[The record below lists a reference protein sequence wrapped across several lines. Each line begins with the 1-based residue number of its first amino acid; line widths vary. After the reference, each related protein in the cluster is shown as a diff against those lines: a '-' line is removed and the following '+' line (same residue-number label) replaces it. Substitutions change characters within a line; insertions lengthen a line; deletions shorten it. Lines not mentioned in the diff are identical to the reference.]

1 MQSKQS
7 LSKISNYS
15 GLAVSAI
22 VHVAAA
28 YFLLSHNFSE
38 IKIGEQKPIKIAL
51 NSFTPVPQTSAPQI
65 SEQVMIPEPTP
76 PAPPPP
82 PEPPKPEPKPEPK
95 VEPKPLPKPEPK
107 VEPKPLP
114 KPEPKKIEKPK
125 AEPKKVEKK
134 PLPKPEPRPEPKIEP
149 KVEPKPAITAPA
161 PTATPAPVVNSNLP
175 ANNKSIAAAPA
186 QKVAQELNLS
196 NAQSDEDFSKVI
208 AAVKKYKSYPNNAR
222 RMKHQGVVEVRFLLK
237 TDGSIDEL
245 KVTKSSGFESLDN
258 GALENVKKAS
268 SEFPKPKEDRY
279 LRFPIAF
286 TLR

>member
-51 NSFTPVPQTSAPQI
+51 NSFTPVPQTTAPQI

-76 PAPPPP
+76 PAPPPE

-107 VEPKPLP
+107 
-114 KPEPKKIEKPK
+114 KIEKPK
-125 AEPKKVEKK
+125 PEPKKVEKK

-149 KVEPKPAITAPA
+149 KVEPTPAITAPA
-161 PTATPAPVVNSNLP
+161 PVATPAPAVNSNLP
-175 ANNKSIAAAPA
+175 ANNKSIASAPA

-208 AAVKKYKSYPNNAR
+208 AAVKKHKSYPNNAR

-268 SEFPKPKEDRY
+268 SEFPKPKEARY

-286 TLR
+286 TLK

>member
-22 VHVAAA
+22 VHVVAA

-51 NSFTPVPQTSAPQI
+51 NSFTPVPQTTAPQI

-107 VEPKPLP
+107 
-114 KPEPKKIEKPK
+114 KIEKPK
-125 AEPKKVEKK
+125 PEPKKVEKK
-134 PLPKPEPRPEPKIEP
+134 PEPKPEPRPEPKIEP
-149 KVEPKPAITAPA
+149 KVEPKPEPTPAVTAPA
-161 PTATPAPVVNSNLP
+161 PIATPAPAVNTNLP
-175 ANNKSIAAAPA
+175 ANNKSIASAPA

-208 AAVKKYKSYPNNAR
+208 AAVKKHKSYPNNAR

-268 SEFPKPKEDRY
+268 SEFPKPKEARY

>member
-7 LSKISNYS
+7 LSKNSNYS

-95 VEPKPLPKPEPK
+95 IEPKPLPKPE
-107 VEPKPLP
+107 L
-114 KPEPKKIEKPK
+114 KKIEKPK
-125 AEPKKVEKK
+125 PEPKKVEKK

-161 PTATPAPVVNSNLP
+161 PTATQAPAVNSNLP

-208 AAVKKYKSYPNNAR
+208 AAVKKHKSYPNNAR

-268 SEFPKPKEDRY
+268 SEFPKPKEARY

>member
-95 VEPKPLPKPEPK
+95 VELKPE
-107 VEPKPLP
+107 P

-134 PLPKPEPRPEPKIEP
+134 PLPKPEHRPEPKIEP

-161 PTATPAPVVNSNLP
+161 PIATPAPVVNSNLP
-175 ANNKSIAAAPA
+175 ANNKSIASAPA

-208 AAVKKYKSYPNNAR
+208 AAVKKHKNYPNNAR

-268 SEFPKPKEDRY
+268 SEFPKPKEARY

>member
-51 NSFTPVPQTSAPQI
+51 NSFTPVPQTTAPQI

-82 PEPPKPEPKPEPK
+82 PQPPKPEPKPEPK
-95 VEPKPLPKPEPK
+95 VEPKPLPKPEP
-107 VEPKPLP
+107 
-114 KPEPKKIEKPK
+114 
-125 AEPKKVEKK
+125 
-134 PLPKPEPRPEPKIEP
+134 RPEPKPEP

-161 PTATPAPVVNSNLP
+161 PATTPAPVVNSNLP
-175 ANNKSIAAAPA
+175 ANNKSIASAPA

-268 SEFPKPKEDRY
+268 SEFPKPKEARY

>member
-51 NSFTPVPQTSAPQI
+51 NSFTPVPQTSAQQI

-76 PAPPPP
+76 PAPPP
-82 PEPPKPEPKPEPK
+82 EPPKPEPEPK
-95 VEPKPLPKPEPK
+95 VEPKPLPKP
-107 VEPKPLP
+107 
-114 KPEPKKIEKPK
+114 
-125 AEPKKVEKK
+125 EPKKVEKK

-149 KVEPKPAITAPA
+149 KVEPTPAITAPA
-161 PTATPAPVVNSNLP
+161 PVATPAPAVNSNLP
-175 ANNKSIAAAPA
+175 ANNKSISSAPA

-208 AAVKKYKSYPNNAR
+208 AAVKKHKSYPNNAR

-258 GALENVKKAS
+258 GALENVKKAC
-268 SEFPKPKEDRY
+268 SEFPKPKEARY

>member
-7 LSKISNYS
+7 LNKISSYS

-51 NSFTPVPQTSAPQI
+51 NSFTPMPQTSAPQI

-76 PAPPPP
+76 PAPPP
-82 PEPPKPEPKPEPK
+82 EPPKPEPEP
-95 VEPKPLPKPEPK
+95 
-107 VEPKPLP
+107 
-114 KPEPKKIEKPK
+114 
-125 AEPKKVEKK
+125 EPKKVEKK
-134 PLPKPEPRPEPKIEP
+134 PLPKPEPRPEPKTEL

-161 PTATPAPVVNSNLP
+161 PTATPAPAVNSNLP
-175 ANNKSIAAAPA
+175 ANNKSIASAPA

-208 AAVKKYKSYPNNAR
+208 AAVKKHKSYPNNAR

-268 SEFPKPKEDRY
+268 SEFPKPKEARY
-279 LRFPIAF
+279 LRFPLAF

>member
-51 NSFTPVPQTSAPQI
+51 NSFTPVPQTTAPQI

-82 PEPPKPEPKPEPK
+82 PQPPKPE
-95 VEPKPLPKPEPK
+95 PKPEPK

-125 AEPKKVEKK
+125 PEPKKVEKK

-161 PTATPAPVVNSNLP
+161 PTATPTPVVNSNLP
-175 ANNKSIAAAPA
+175 ANNKSIASAPA

-208 AAVKKYKSYPNNAR
+208 AAVKKHKSYPNNAR

-268 SEFPKPKEDRY
+268 SEFPKPKEARY

-286 TLR
+286 TLK

>member
-82 PEPPKPEPKPEPK
+82 PQPPKPEPKPEPK
-95 VEPKPLPKPEPK
+95 VEPKPL
-107 VEPKPLP
+107 L

-125 AEPKKVEKK
+125 PEPKKVEKK
-134 PLPKPEPRPEPKIEP
+134 PLPKPEPRPEPKTEP
-149 KVEPKPAITAPA
+149 KVEPKPEPTPAITAPA
-161 PTATPAPVVNSNLP
+161 PIATPAPAVNTNLP

-186 QKVAQELNLS
+186 QKVAQELNLA

-208 AAVKKYKSYPNNAR
+208 AAVKKHKNYPSNAR
-222 RMKHQGVVEVRFLLK
+222 RMRHQGVVEVRFLLK

-245 KVTKSSGFESLDN
+245 KVSKSSGFESLDK
-258 GALENVKKAS
+258 GAIENILKAS
-268 SEFPKPKEDRY
+268 SEFPKPKEARY

>member
-22 VHVAAA
+22 VHVATA

-107 VEPKPLP
+107 
-114 KPEPKKIEKPK
+114 KIEKPK

-161 PTATPAPVVNSNLP
+161 PTATPATAVNSNLP
-175 ANNKSIAAAPA
+175 ANNKSIASAPA
-186 QKVAQELNLS
+186 QKVAQELNLA

-268 SEFPKPKEDRY
+268 SEFPKPKEARY

>member
-107 VEPKPLP
+107 
-114 KPEPKKIEKPK
+114 KIEKPK
-125 AEPKKVEKK
+125 SEPKKVEKK

-161 PTATPAPVVNSNLP
+161 PVATPAPAVNSNLP
-175 ANNKSIAAAPA
+175 ANNKSIASAPA

-208 AAVKKYKSYPNNAR
+208 AAVKKHKSYPNNAR

-268 SEFPKPKEDRY
+268 SEFPKPKEARY

>member
-65 SEQVMIPEPTP
+65 SEQVLIPEPTP

-82 PEPPKPEPKPEPK
+82 PEPPKPE
-95 VEPKPLPKPEPK
+95 PEPK

-125 AEPKKVEKK
+125 PEPKKVEKK
-134 PLPKPEPRPEPKIEP
+134 PLSKPEPRPEPKIEP

-161 PTATPAPVVNSNLP
+161 PVATPAPVVNSNLP
-175 ANNKSIAAAPA
+175 ANNKSIASAPA

-208 AAVKKYKSYPNNAR
+208 AAVKKHKSYPNNAR
-222 RMKHQGVVEVRFLLK
+222 RMKHQGVVEVRFFLK

-268 SEFPKPKEDRY
+268 SEFPKPKEARY

-286 TLR
+286 TLK

>member
-82 PEPPKPEPKPEPK
+82 EPPKPEPKPEPK

-107 VEPKPLP
+107 
-114 KPEPKKIEKPK
+114 KIEKPK
-125 AEPKKVEKK
+125 PEPKKVEKK

-161 PTATPAPVVNSNLP
+161 PAATPAPVVNSNLP
-175 ANNKSIAAAPA
+175 ANNKSIASAPA

-268 SEFPKPKEDRY
+268 SEFPKPKEARY

>member
-82 PEPPKPEPKPEPK
+82 PPPEPPKPEPKPEPK

-107 VEPKPLP
+107 KV
-114 KPEPKKIEKPK
+114 EKPK

-134 PLPKPEPRPEPKIEP
+134 PLPKPEPKT
-149 KVEPKPAITAPA
+149 EPKPAITAPA
-161 PTATPAPVVNSNLP
+161 PTATPAPAVNSNLP
-175 ANNKSIAAAPA
+175 ANNKSIASAPA

-208 AAVKKYKSYPNNAR
+208 AAVKKHKSYPSNAR

-268 SEFPKPKEDRY
+268 SEFPKPKEARY

-286 TLR
+286 TLK

>member
-38 IKIGEQKPIKIAL
+38 IKIDEQKPIKIAL
-51 NSFTPVPQTSAPQI
+51 NSFTPVSQTSAPQI

-95 VEPKPLPKPEPK
+95 VEPKPE
-107 VEPKPLP
+107 P

-125 AEPKKVEKK
+125 PEPKKVEKK

-149 KVEPKPAITAPA
+149 KVEPKPAITTPA
-161 PTATPAPVVNSNLP
+161 SVATPAPAVNSNLP
-175 ANNKSIAAAPA
+175 ANNKSIASAPA

-268 SEFPKPKEDRY
+268 SEFPKPKEARY

>member
-51 NSFTPVPQTSAPQI
+51 NSFTPVPQITAPQI

-107 VEPKPLP
+107 KT
-114 KPEPKKIEKPK
+114 EKPK
-125 AEPKKVEKK
+125 PEPKKVEKK

-161 PTATPAPVVNSNLP
+161 PTATPAPVVNTNLP
-175 ANNKSIAAAPA
+175 ANNKSIASAPA

-208 AAVKKYKSYPNNAR
+208 AAVKKHKNYPSNAR
-222 RMKHQGVVEVRFLLK
+222 RMRHQGVVEVRFLLK

-245 KVTKSSGFESLDN
+245 KVSKSSGFESLDK
-258 GALENVKKAS
+258 GAIENILKAS

>member
-15 GLAVSAI
+15 GLVASAI

-51 NSFTPVPQTSAPQI
+51 NSFTPVPQTTAPQI
-65 SEQVMIPEPTP
+65 SEQVMIPEPTL

-82 PEPPKPEPKPEPK
+82 PQPPKPE
-95 VEPKPLPKPEPK
+95 
-107 VEPKPLP
+107 
-114 KPEPKKIEKPK
+114 
-125 AEPKKVEKK
+125 
-134 PLPKPEPRPEPKIEP
+134 PKPEPRPEPKIEP

-161 PTATPAPVVNSNLP
+161 PAATPAPVVNSNLP
-175 ANNKSIAAAPA
+175 ANNKSIASAPA
-186 QKVAQELNLS
+186 QKVAQELNLA

-208 AAVKKYKSYPNNAR
+208 AAVKKHKSYPNNAR

-245 KVTKSSGFESLDN
+245 KVTKSSGFESLDK
-258 GALENVKKAS
+258 GAIENILKAS
-268 SEFPKPKEDRY
+268 SEFPKPKEARY

>member
-65 SEQVMIPEPTP
+65 SEQVLIPEPTP

-82 PEPPKPEPKPEPK
+82 TEPPKPEPKPEPK

-107 VEPKPLP
+107 
-114 KPEPKKIEKPK
+114 KIEKPK
-125 AEPKKVEKK
+125 PEPKKVEKK

-149 KVEPKPAITAPA
+149 KVEPKPDITAPA
-161 PTATPAPVVNSNLP
+161 PTATPAPAVNSNLP
-175 ANNKSIAAAPA
+175 ANNKSIASAPA

-268 SEFPKPKEDRY
+268 SEFPKPKEARY

-286 TLR
+286 TLK

>member
-38 IKIGEQKPIKIAL
+38 VKIGEQKPIKIAL

-95 VEPKPLPKPEPK
+95 I
-107 VEPKPLP
+107 EPKPLP
-114 KPEPKKIEKPK
+114 KPEPKKVEKPK
-125 AEPKKVEKK
+125 TEPKKVEKK

-149 KVEPKPAITAPA
+149 KVEPTPAITAPA

-175 ANNKSIAAAPA
+175 ANNKSIASAPA

-268 SEFPKPKEDRY
+268 SEFPKPKEARY

>member
-51 NSFTPVPQTSAPQI
+51 NSFTPVPQTTAPQI

-95 VEPKPLPKPEPK
+95 I
-107 VEPKPLP
+107 EPKPLP

-125 AEPKKVEKK
+125 PEPKKVEKK

-161 PTATPAPVVNSNLP
+161 PTTTPAPAVNSNLP

-208 AAVKKYKSYPNNAR
+208 AAVKKHKSYPNNAR

-268 SEFPKPKEDRY
+268 SEFPKPKEARY

-286 TLR
+286 TLK

>member
-95 VEPKPLPKPEPK
+95 VEPKPLPKHEPTK
-107 VEPKPLP
+107 V
-114 KPEPKKIEKPK
+114 EKPK
-125 AEPKKVEKK
+125 PEPKKVEKK

-161 PTATPAPVVNSNLP
+161 PTATPAPAVNSNLP
-175 ANNKSIAAAPA
+175 ANNKSIASAPA

-208 AAVKKYKSYPNNAR
+208 AAVKKHKSYPNNAR

-268 SEFPKPKEDRY
+268 SEFPKPKEARY

>member
-7 LSKISNYS
+7 LSKISSYS

-51 NSFTPVPQTSAPQI
+51 NSFTPVPQTTAPQI

-76 PAPPPP
+76 PAPPPE

-107 VEPKPLP
+107 
-114 KPEPKKIEKPK
+114 KIEKPK
-125 AEPKKVEKK
+125 PEPKKVEKK
-134 PLPKPEPRPEPKIEP
+134 PLPKPEPRPEPKTEP

-161 PTATPAPVVNSNLP
+161 PTTTPAPAVNSNLP
-175 ANNKSIAAAPA
+175 ANNKSIASAPA

-208 AAVKKYKSYPNNAR
+208 AAVKKHKSYPNNAR

-268 SEFPKPKEDRY
+268 SEFPKPKEARY

-286 TLR
+286 TLK

>member
-51 NSFTPVPQTSAPQI
+51 NSFTPVPQTTAPQI

-76 PAPPPP
+76 PAPPPE

-107 VEPKPLP
+107 
-114 KPEPKKIEKPK
+114 KIEKPK
-125 AEPKKVEKK
+125 PEPKKVEKK

-161 PTATPAPVVNSNLP
+161 PTATPAPAVNSNLP
-175 ANNKSIAAAPA
+175 ANNKSIASAPA

-208 AAVKKYKSYPNNAR
+208 AAVKKHKSYPNNAR

-268 SEFPKPKEDRY
+268 SEFPKPKEARY

-286 TLR
+286 TLK

>member
-51 NSFTPVPQTSAPQI
+51 NSFTPVPQTTAPQI

-76 PAPPPP
+76 PAPPPL

-95 VEPKPLPKPEPK
+95 VEPK

-125 AEPKKVEKK
+125 PEPKKVEKK
-134 PLPKPEPRPEPKIEP
+134 PLSKPEPRPEPKIEP

-161 PTATPAPVVNSNLP
+161 PTATPAPVVNTNLP
-175 ANNKSIAAAPA
+175 ANNKSIASAPA

-268 SEFPKPKEDRY
+268 SEFPKPKEARY

>member
-65 SEQVMIPEPTP
+65 SEQVLIPEPTH

-107 VEPKPLP
+107 
-114 KPEPKKIEKPK
+114 KIEKPK
-125 AEPKKVEKK
+125 PEPKKVEKK

-161 PTATPAPVVNSNLP
+161 PTATPAPAVNSNLP
-175 ANNKSIAAAPA
+175 ANNKSIASAPA

-208 AAVKKYKSYPNNAR
+208 AAVKKHKSYPNNAR

-268 SEFPKPKEDRY
+268 SEFPKPKEARY

>member
-51 NSFTPVPQTSAPQI
+51 NSFTPVPQTTAPQI

-107 VEPKPLP
+107 KT
-114 KPEPKKIEKPK
+114 EKPK
-125 AEPKKVEKK
+125 PEPKKVEKK
-134 PLPKPEPRPEPKIEP
+134 PLPKPEPT
-149 KVEPKPAITAPA
+149 PAITAPA
-161 PTATPAPVVNSNLP
+161 PVATPAPAVNTNLP
-175 ANNKSIAAAPA
+175 ANNKSIASAPA

-208 AAVKKYKSYPNNAR
+208 AAVKKHKSYPNNAR

-268 SEFPKPKEDRY
+268 SEFPKPKEARY

>member
-51 NSFTPVPQTSAPQI
+51 NSFTPVPQTTAPQI

-107 VEPKPLP
+107 
-114 KPEPKKIEKPK
+114 KIEKPK
-125 AEPKKVEKK
+125 PEPKKVEKK

-149 KVEPKPAITAPA
+149 KVEPKPAVTAPA
-161 PTATPAPVVNSNLP
+161 PVATPAPVVNSNLP
-175 ANNKSIAAAPA
+175 ANNKSIASAPA

-208 AAVKKYKSYPNNAR
+208 AAVKKHKSYPNNAR

-268 SEFPKPKEDRY
+268 SEFPKPKEARY

>member
-51 NSFTPVPQTSAPQI
+51 NSFTPVPQTTAPQI

-76 PAPPPP
+76 PAPPPS

-95 VEPKPLPKPEPK
+95 I
-107 VEPKPLP
+107 EPKPLP

-125 AEPKKVEKK
+125 PEPKKVEKK

-149 KVEPKPAITAPA
+149 KVEPKPEPTPAVTAPA
-161 PTATPAPVVNSNLP
+161 LIATPAPAVNSNLP

-208 AAVKKYKSYPNNAR
+208 AAVKKHKSYPNNAR

-268 SEFPKPKEDRY
+268 SEFPKPKEARY

>member
-51 NSFTPVPQTSAPQI
+51 NSFTPVPQTTAPQI

-82 PEPPKPEPKPEPK
+82 PEPPKPEPKPE
-95 VEPKPLPKPEPK
+95 LK

-125 AEPKKVEKK
+125 PEPKKVEKK
-134 PLPKPEPRPEPKIEP
+134 PEPKPEPRPEPKIEP
-149 KVEPKPAITAPA
+149 KVEPKPEPTPAVTAPA
-161 PTATPAPVVNSNLP
+161 PTATPAPAVNSNLP
-175 ANNKSIAAAPA
+175 ANNKSIASAPA

-208 AAVKKYKSYPNNAR
+208 AAVKKHKSYPNNAR

-268 SEFPKPKEDRY
+268 SEFPKPKEARY

-286 TLR
+286 TLK

>member
-38 IKIGEQKPIKIAL
+38 VKIGEQKPIKIAL

-65 SEQVMIPEPTP
+65 SEQVMIPEPIP
-76 PAPPPP
+76 PTPP

-95 VEPKPLPKPEPK
+95 I
-107 VEPKPLP
+107 EPKPLP

-125 AEPKKVEKK
+125 PEPKKVEKK

-175 ANNKSIAAAPA
+175 ANNKSIASAPA

-208 AAVKKYKSYPNNAR
+208 AAVKRHKNYPNNAR

-268 SEFPKPKEDRY
+268 SEFPKPKEARY

>member
-15 GLAVSAI
+15 DLAVSAI

-95 VEPKPLPKPEPK
+95 VEPKPEPK
-107 VEPKPLP
+107 VEPKPEP
-114 KPEPKKIEKPK
+114 KP
-125 AEPKKVEKK
+125 EPKKVEKK

-149 KVEPKPAITAPA
+149 KVEPKPTITALAPIATSAPA
-161 PTATPAPVVNSNLP
+161 VNSNLP
-175 ANNKSIAAAPA
+175 ANNKSIASAPA

-208 AAVKKYKSYPNNAR
+208 AAVKKHKNYPSNAR
-222 RMKHQGVVEVRFLLK
+222 RMRHQGVVEVRFLLK

-268 SEFPKPKEDRY
+268 SEFPKPKEARY

>member
-51 NSFTPVPQTSAPQI
+51 NSFTPVPQTTAPQI

-76 PAPPPP
+76 PAPPPL

-95 VEPKPLPKPEPK
+95 VEPK

-125 AEPKKVEKK
+125 PEPKKVEKK
-134 PLPKPEPRPEPKIEP
+134 PLSKPEPRPEPKIEP

-161 PTATPAPVVNSNLP
+161 PTATPTPAVNSNLP
-175 ANNKSIAAAPA
+175 ANNKSIASAPA

-208 AAVKKYKSYPNNAR
+208 AAVKKHKSYPNNAR

-268 SEFPKPKEDRY
+268 SEFPKPKEARY

>member
-15 GLAVSAI
+15 DLAVSAI

-51 NSFTPVPQTSAPQI
+51 NSFTPVPQTTAPQI

-107 VEPKPLP
+107 
-114 KPEPKKIEKPK
+114 
-125 AEPKKVEKK
+125 KVEKK

-149 KVEPKPAITAPA
+149 KVEPKPDITAPA
-161 PTATPAPVVNSNLP
+161 PTATPAPAVNSNLP

-208 AAVKKYKSYPNNAR
+208 AAVKKHKSYPNNAR

-268 SEFPKPKEDRY
+268 SEFPKPKEARY

-286 TLR
+286 TLK

>member
-51 NSFTPVPQTSAPQI
+51 NSFTPVPQTTAPQI
-65 SEQVMIPEPTP
+65 SEQVLIPEPTP

-95 VEPKPLPKPEPK
+95 VEPKPI
-107 VEPKPLP
+107 P
-114 KPEPKKIEKPK
+114 KPEPKKIERPKP
-125 AEPKKVEKK
+125 EPKKVEKK
-134 PLPKPEPRPEPKIEP
+134 PLPKPEPHPEPKTEP
-149 KVEPKPAITAPA
+149 KVEPTPAVTAPA
-161 PTATPAPVVNSNLP
+161 PVATPAPVVNTNLP

-208 AAVKKYKSYPNNAR
+208 AAVKKHKSYPNNAR

-268 SEFPKPKEDRY
+268 SEFPKPKEARY

-286 TLR
+286 TLK

>member
-65 SEQVMIPEPTP
+65 SEQVLIPEPTP

-82 PEPPKPEPKPEPK
+82 PEPPKPE
-95 VEPKPLPKPEPK
+95 LKPEPK

-125 AEPKKVEKK
+125 PEPKKVEKK

-149 KVEPKPAITAPA
+149 KVEPTPAITAPA
-161 PTATPAPVVNSNLP
+161 PTATPAPIVNTNLP
-175 ANNKSIAAAPA
+175 ANNKSIASAPA

-208 AAVKKYKSYPNNAR
+208 AAVKKHKSYPNNAR

-268 SEFPKPKEDRY
+268 SEFPKPKEARY

>member
-82 PEPPKPEPKPEPK
+82 PQPPKPE
-95 VEPKPLPKPEPK
+95 PKPEPK

-125 AEPKKVEKK
+125 PEPKKVEKK
-134 PLPKPEPRPEPKIEP
+134 PLQKPEPRPEPKIEP

-161 PTATPAPVVNSNLP
+161 PTATPAPIVNTNLP
-175 ANNKSIAAAPA
+175 ANNKSIASAPA

-237 TDGSIDEL
+237 ADGSIDEL

-268 SEFPKPKEDRY
+268 SEFPKPKEARY

>member
-76 PAPPPP
+76 PAPPP
-82 PEPPKPEPKPEPK
+82 EPPKPEPKPEPK

-107 VEPKPLP
+107 KVEKT
-114 KPEPKKIEKPK
+114 K

-134 PLPKPEPRPEPKIEP
+134 PLPKPEPK
-149 KVEPKPAITAPA
+149 KVEPKELKEVTKLQKELLNNKSVADLEATASGS
-161 PTATPAPVVNSNLP
+161 TATPTPAINSNLP
-175 ANNKSIAAAPA
+175 ANNKSIASAPA

-208 AAVKKYKSYPNNAR
+208 AAVKKHKSYPNNAR

-268 SEFPKPKEDRY
+268 SEFPKPKEARY

>member
-22 VHVAAA
+22 VHVAVA

-38 IKIGEQKPIKIAL
+38 VKIGEQKPIKIAL

-76 PAPPPP
+76 PAPPP
-82 PEPPKPEPKPEPK
+82 EPPKPEPKPEPK
-95 VEPKPLPKPEPK
+95 VEPKTLPT
-107 VEPKPLP
+107 
-114 KPEPKKIEKPK
+114 PEPKKIEKPK

-149 KVEPKPAITAPA
+149 KVEPTPAITAPSPA
-161 PTATPAPVVNSNLP
+161 ATPAPVVNSNLP
-175 ANNKSIAAAPA
+175 ANNKSIASAPA
-186 QKVAQELNLS
+186 QKVAQELNLA

-208 AAVKKYKSYPNNAR
+208 AAVKKHKSYPNNAR

-245 KVTKSSGFESLDN
+245 KVTKSSGFESLDK
-258 GALENVKKAS
+258 GAIENILKAS
-268 SEFPKPKEDRY
+268 SEFPKPKEERY

-286 TLR
+286 TLK